1 MKKFLSV
8 ILAVLILVSTFSFS
22 IVSAATN
29 VKVTVKSSQNLFNA
43 VSHTYQTGDVFELR
57 IRWRSEQLLRDAD
70 FSTIFDNTGLKV
82 ISEEV
87 NPKIDDNAV
96 TNISDDIQN
105 NHSKVTA
112 NFSVYN
118 GVEYFSTGYLVKYKI
133 QVLDTAS
140 NNETINIDF
149 VEETKMEDAK
159 KVAESSLELFNDDEL
174 ALYDIEFTISSLST
188 NDFVGYTLMGAR
200 NANGL
205 GEVVWNN
212 YNLVVDE
219 EVE

>member
-1 MKKFLSV
+1 MKKIQKILNENRVLLVLGIILLVCLVVVAVVSLTYFYGTSDTVYGNRLDDIKDMPLNDKLFKDIKNKLNEEESV
-8 ILAVLILVSTFSFS
+8 KKVSTTKKGK
-22 IVSAATN
+22 IV
-29 VKVTVKSSQNLFNA
+29 
-43 VSHTYQTGDVFELR
+43 Y
-57 IRWRSEQLLRDAD
+57 
-70 FSTIFDNTGLKV
+70 
-82 ISEEV
+82 
-87 NPKIDDNAV
+87 
-96 TNISDDIQN
+96 
-105 NHSKVTA
+105 
-112 NFSVYN
+112 
-118 GVEYFSTGYLVKYKI
+118 
-133 QVLDTAS
+133 
-140 NNETINIDF
+140 INIDF

-200 NANGL
+200 NANGF

>member
-1 MKKFLSV
+1 MKKIQKILNENRVLLVLGIILLVCLVVVAVVSLTYFYGSSDTVYGNRLDDIKDMPLNDKLFKDIENELKTEESV
-8 ILAVLILVSTFSFS
+8 KKVSTTKKGK
-22 IVSAATN
+22 IV
-29 VKVTVKSSQNLFNA
+29 
-43 VSHTYQTGDVFELR
+43 Y
-57 IRWRSEQLLRDAD
+57 
-70 FSTIFDNTGLKV
+70 
-82 ISEEV
+82 
-87 NPKIDDNAV
+87 
-96 TNISDDIQN
+96 
-105 NHSKVTA
+105 
-112 NFSVYN
+112 
-118 GVEYFSTGYLVKYKI
+118 
-133 QVLDTAS
+133 
-140 NNETINIDF
+140 INIDF